1 MKKGQVFLVGAGPGD
16 AELLTIKAAKTI
28 GMADVL
34 LVDDL
39 VSDGVLQ
46 YARTEAR
53 IIHVGKRGGCQSTP
67 QEFIERLMVLEAMQG
82 RIVVRL
88 KGGDPFIFGRGG
100 EECEALRDA
109 GIDCE
114 VVNGITS
121 GLAAPTALGIPLT
134 HRDVCHGA
142 ILITGHAGVDAKTT
156 PNWSAL
162 VATGLPLVIYM
173 GVARGE
179 SIQEELINAGM
190 TPSMPVAVIKDAS
203 REHQQSVITT
213 LQAMAKDIRAARIS
227 SPAIIVVG
235 ETVRYAHRNVAGGA
249 LPALHF
255 SETTTMLPVNSS
267 TGAAFGQQMAET
279 PRQR

>member
-1 MKKGQVFLVGAGPGD
+1 MKKGKVFLVGAGPGEAD
-16 AELLTIKAAKTI
+16 LLTIKAAKTI

-39 VSDGVLQ
+39 VGDEVLK
-46 YARTEAR
+46 YASVGAR

-67 QEFIERLMVLEAMQG
+67 QEFIERLMVLEALQG

-100 EECEALRDA
+100 EECEALRKA
-109 GIDCE
+109 GVDCE

-121 GLAAPTALGIPLT
+121 GLAAPAALGIPLT

-142 ILITGHAGVDAKTT
+142 ILITGHAGEDAKTA
-156 PNWSAL
+156 PNWPAL

-173 GVARGE
+173 GVARCE
-179 SIQEELINAGM
+179 VIQQDLINAGM
-190 TPSMPVAVIKDAS
+190 ALTMPVAVIKDAS

-235 ETVRYAHRNVAGGA
+235 ETVRYAHQIIIPDEA
-249 LPALHF
+249 LPAL
-255 SETTTMLPVNSS
+255 PI
-267 TGAAFGQQMAET
+267 Q
-279 PRQR
+279 RQR